1 MKGGGVMASP
11 PFLKKCKNLFSDK
24 IFIQLDSLARQYCPD
39 TPFPVLFSFVVCV
52 YFE

>member
-1 MKGGGVMASP
+1 MKGGGVMSSP

-24 IFIQLDSLARQYCPD
+24 IFIQLDYVTRQDCPD
-39 TPFPVLFSFVVCV
+39 TLFPVLFSFVVCV